1 MKLILHTCL
10 FACML
15 PTILLAKNP
24 PEKKKLTAS
33 RIVDAPK
40 IDGLLDDAC
49 WVDASVADGF
59 IQNRPNP
66 GKDASERTEIKIIY
80 DDDAIYVG
88 AMMYDNAPDSILSQ
102 LTSRDQIGNS
112 DFIGVM
118 FSCFQDGINGFEFIV
133 TPSGVQFDA
142 QVSTFGEDDNWNAVW
157 QCNTS
162 ITPDGW
168 IAEYKIP
175 YSALRFPDADAQT
188 WDLNFFRTIRRH
200 REQSFWQY
208 VDPEVMGFVNQ
219 SGELNGIENIEPP
232 MRLFFYPYA
241 SGYVELAGQEDGST
255 HTGTSYNG
263 GMDVKYGINDAFTL
277 DMTLIP
283 DFGQVQSDNQ
293 ILNLGPFEVRFN
305 ERRQFFTEGTEL
317 FSKGGLFYSRRI
329 GGSPINIGE
338 AYDFADEI
346 GGEVTSAPQ
355 STQLINATKISG
367 RNKGGLGIGLFNA
380 VSGRE
385 YATVRDTITG
395 EDHSLEV
402 SPLTNYNILVLD
414 QNLKNNSYVTLI
426 NTNVMRDGHTYDAN
440 VTGAVFQVRN
450 KANSIEVSGSG
461 KYNKKLGYEDTST
474 DDGFAYSLGVD
485 KISGNFLFGI
495 GHGVESKTF
504 DPNDLGFLYNPNE
517 VSTYVW
523 ANYNIYEPFGRF
535 NNLWSNLN
543 IYHGML
549 QQPNEFTEFNINGNI
564 GVNTKKFNTF
574 NVWFGLN
581 PVESHDYFEPRVI
594 GWHFDIPTSWNIGG
608 WYSSDYRKRFAFD
621 VGVGYSETSVDQW
634 GGYNVDIEPR
644 LRITDQ
650 FQIRLSYGYNNRQ
663 NQRGFSTI
671 HETDEGAEQI
681 IFGRRDRVT
690 HQAVFNADYIF
701 TNRMGLTFRLRH
713 YWSTVAYREF
723 FQLNQEGG
731 LDDSDYPGFYDD
743 GTTDRDNSFNAF
755 NIDMV
760 YTWVFAP
767 GSELRVV
774 WKNSIL
780 DATDII
786 PETMTSNLR
795 STFDQPQNNSFSIKL
810 LYFIDFLTLK
820 NRTSSIK
827 N

>member
-1 MKLILHTCL
+1 MKLILHTC
-10 FACML
+10 FIACLL
-15 PTILLAKNP
+15 PSVALAKNP
-24 PEKKKLTAS
+24 PEKKQLTAS
-33 RIVDAPK
+33 RIIDAPK
-40 IDGLLDDAC
+40 IDGLLNDAC
-49 WVDASVADGF
+49 WDDASVAGGF

-66 GKDASERTEIKIIY
+66 GKDASQRTEIKIIY
-80 DDDAIYVG
+80 DDEAIYVG

-255 HTGTSYNG
+255 LTGTSYNG

-329 GGSPINIGE
+329 GGYPVNMDA

-385 YATVRDTITG
+385 YATVRDTISG
-395 EDHSLEV
+395 EEHTLEV

-426 NTNVMRDGHTYDAN
+426 NTNVMRDGHVYDAN

-461 KYNKKLGYEDTST
+461 KYNKKLGFEDAST
-474 DDGFAYSLGVD
+474 DDGFAYSVGID

-495 GHGVESKTF
+495 GHGVESKNF

-517 VSTYVW
+517 VSTYAW

-549 QQPNEFTEFNINGNI
+549 QQPNEFTEFSINGNI
-564 GVNTKKFNTF
+564 GVNTKKFNTY
-574 NVWFGLN
+574 NVWFGLD
-581 PVESHDYFEPRVI
+581 PVESHDYFEPRVD
-594 GWHFDIPTSWNIGG
+594 GWHFDYPTSWNIGG
-608 WYSSDYRKRFAFD
+608 WYSSDYRKQFAFD
-621 VGVGYSETSVDQW
+621 FGGGYSQTSVDQW
-634 GGYNVDIEPR
+634 AGYNVDFEPR
-644 LRITDQ
+644 WRITDQ

-663 NQRGFSTI
+663 NQRGFTTI
-671 HETDEGAEQI
+671 HTTDDDEEQI
-681 IFGRRDRVT
+681 IFGRRDRIT

-713 YWSTVAYREF
+713 YWSTVAYKEF
-723 FQLNQEGG
+723 FQLNEEGG
-731 LDDSDYPGFYDD
+731 LNDSDYPGFFDD
-743 GTTDRDNSFNAF
+743 GTTDSDNSFNAF

-780 DATDII
+780 GATDII

-810 LYFIDFLTLK
+810 LYFIDYLTLK
-820 NRTSSIK
+820 NRSSSIK